1 MPDERI
7 HSTAISDYRLG
18 SLAVSSVRS
27 GESAINAVWT
37 TDPNC
42 VPEGWQLS
50 EPQSPTGWYRYERKS
65 R

>member
-1 MPDERI
+1 MSDERI
-7 HSTAISDYRLG
+7 HSATISDSKLG
-18 SLAVSSVRS
+18 SLAVNSMRS
-27 GESAINAVWT
+27 AESAINAVWT

-50 EPQSPTGWYRYERKS
+50 EPQNPTGWYRYERK